1 MKSQTDRRILLAAV
15 IMAVAMML
23 PGIVSAQVNQNN
35 LMQTMAIQQGI
46 NNVNDQVSAQNKA
59 LDSLVVLKTIMAGEF
74 VKMKEW
80 EKKYNSYLKTAR
92 GYAEQLKAG
101 TTIYLE
107 GVVTFQRIL
116 QLKKAIE
123 YNPQGLLA
131 TIPMSDIYLEA
142 ASEFINTFNMLSKA
156 VSKGGRE
163 QMLNGRERTELLWSI
178 SGQLEAM
185 NQKFKELALAIGFYN
200 FLDVWNKAIRKY
212 VEKDHGEV
220 ARECLNRWNDRRE
233 EVDYIFR

>member
-1 MKSQTDRRILLAAV
+1 MKSQTDRRLLLAAV
-15 IMAVAMML
+15 IMAVTML
-23 PGIVSAQVNQNN
+23 LPDMATAQVEQNN
-35 LMQTMAIQQGI
+35 VLQTAALRQGI
-46 NNVNDQVSAQNKA
+46 NNVNNQVSSQNKA
-59 LDSLVVLKTIMAGEF
+59 LDSLVVIRTVMAGEF

-123 YNPQGLLA
+123 YNPQGLA
-131 TIPMSDIYLEA
+131 ASIPMSNIYLET

-163 QMLNGRERTELLWSI
+163 QMLNGAERTQLLWNI
-178 SGQLEAM
+178 SGQLEAL

-200 FLDVWNKAIRKY
+200 FLDVWNKAIRGF
-212 VEKDHGEV
+212 VEKEHGDIARDCLDRWKRRRDEV
-220 ARECLNRWNDRRE
+220 NH
-233 EVDYIFR
+233 IFN